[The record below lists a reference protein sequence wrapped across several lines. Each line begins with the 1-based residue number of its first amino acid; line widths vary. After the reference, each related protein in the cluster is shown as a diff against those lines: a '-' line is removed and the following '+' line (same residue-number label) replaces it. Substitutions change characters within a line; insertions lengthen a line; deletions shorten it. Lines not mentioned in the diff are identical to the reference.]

1 MKTARL
7 LHGGRAFSFGAR
19 HGDMCA
25 LPVALQITQGELTM
39 RALEIIAAL
48 IVAGV
53 LFIVFKLIGLAI
65 HIAIV
70 GAVIGL
76 VVGFIVAR
84 MFRRD

>member
-1 MKTARL
+1 
-7 LHGGRAFSFGAR
+7 
-19 HGDMCA
+19 
-25 LPVALQITQGELTM
+25 M

-53 LFIVFKLIGLAI
+53 LFIVFKLFGLAI
-65 HIAIV
+65 HIAVV

-84 MFRRD
+84 MFRRE